1 MTLTSAEVKA
11 LEAVQR
17 YVKKNNVGYTL
28 RHKNYRRDPN
38 GSPEGMVFDPSQLV
52 GIHASTHILVKDI
65 ADALLKRWP
74 GFRWA
79 IQPNEAGKVFNLFC
93 LDFHNVWG
101 YVIRYDD
108 IMNDPKRKAA
118 LIAGREILRRFRY
131 PGEKYDPLAIA
142 AMPRTAQGQCIP
154 DVSDLKAT
162 RFTRQAHLQH
172 LIATGKAKVVG
183 GYGKGQIIETKET
196 V

>member
-1 MTLTSAEVKA
+1 MTAAEARAMEA
-11 LEAVQR
+11 LDR

-28 RHKNYRRDPN
+28 RHKNYKRDKE
-38 GSPEGMVFDPSQLV
+38 GAPEGMVFDPSQLV
-52 GIHASTHILVKDI
+52 DIHASTIIIVKDI
-65 ADALLKRWP
+65 ADKLTQRWP

-79 IQPNEAGKVFNLFC
+79 IQPNEKGRVFNIFC

-108 IMNDPKRKAA
+108 IMNDPKRKEAFK
-118 LIAGREILRRFRY
+118 AGRELLRRFRY
-131 PGEKYDPLAIA
+131 EGERFDPVQVA
-142 AMPRTAQGQCIP
+142 AMPRTRQGQCIP

-162 RFTRQAHLQH
+162 RFTKQARLQH
-172 LIATGKAKVVG
+172 LIATGKATVVMQD
-183 GYGKGQIIETKET
+183 GKGQVIQTTEK